1 MTAVEWGD
9 GTLGYIFRAVFKQAH
24 DQEDVT
30 HRTERGE
37 LLSSRLHVGRYQ
49 LQHVII
55 HSLLVLFALS
65 ELIRKDQQLKWQL
78 VIKDKS

>member
-1 MTAVEWGD
+1 MGRWNFGVH
-9 GTLGYIFRAVFKQAH
+9 FRAVFKQAH

-30 HRTERGE
+30 HRTEREE

-55 HSLLVLFALS
+55 HSLLVLLILS
-65 ELIRKDQQLKWQL
+65 EWIRKEQRLKWQL
-78 VIKDKS
+78 VTKDRA

>member
-1 MTAVEWGD
+1 MNFGVH
-9 GTLGYIFRAVFKQAH
+9 FRAVFKQAH

-37 LLSSRLHVGRYQ
+37 LLSSRLHVGRCQ

-65 ELIRKDQQLKWQL
+65 ELIRKEQQLKWQL
-78 VIKDKS
+78 VIKDRV